1 MVVREIIR
9 TFVRKITE
17 SYMKKSSNDI
27 VRSLFL
33 MAAMIII
40 GAGSAFAQSETQ
52 SENDY
57 FSLTKNAVSSTT
69 RRWGVPSM
77 MLTSGTRLRSSK
89 TTRSPP
95 TT

>member
-40 GAGSAFAQSETQ
+40 GAGSTFAQSE
-52 SENDY
+52 N
-57 FSLTKNAVSSTT
+57 LTEGTD
-69 RRWGVPSM
+69 PSVQ
-77 MLTSGTRLRSSK
+77 K
-89 TTRSPP
+89 
-95 TT
+95 